1 MDDRMNKFIC
11 LILVLSVTACS
22 TCKSS
27 DSPDV
32 CRTKQRDHGQP
43 RADNPPPQQIH
54 PAIAANGLRWS
65 ASAFLNAGRA
75 SQRS

>member
-1 MDDRMNKFIC
+1 MAGFTQILVG
-11 LILVLSVTACS
+11 LILGLSLSACH

-43 RADNPPPQQIH
+43 HAD
-54 PAIAANGLRWS
+54 AARGAQPGLVAKGLR
-65 ASAFLNAGRA
+65 
-75 SQRS
+75 

>member
-1 MDDRMNKFIC
+1 MSKLIY
-11 LILVLSVTACS
+11 LILVLSVAACS

-32 CRTKQRDHGQP
+32 CRTKQRDHGNP
-43 RADNPPPQQIH
+43 RAALPLPQQTH
-54 PAIAANGLRWS
+54 PAIASNGLRWS

>member
-1 MDDRMNKFIC
+1 MNKFIG
-11 LILVLSVTACS
+11 LILILSVAACS

-43 RADNPPPQQIH
+43 RAGIPPLQQIY
-54 PAIAANGLRWS
+54 PAAAANGLRWS

>member
-1 MDDRMNKFIC
+1 MHRFIC
-11 LILVLSVTACS
+11 LILILSVAACS

-43 RADNPPPQQIH
+43 RANNPPQQQIH
-54 PAIAANGLRWS
+54 PAIASNGLRWS